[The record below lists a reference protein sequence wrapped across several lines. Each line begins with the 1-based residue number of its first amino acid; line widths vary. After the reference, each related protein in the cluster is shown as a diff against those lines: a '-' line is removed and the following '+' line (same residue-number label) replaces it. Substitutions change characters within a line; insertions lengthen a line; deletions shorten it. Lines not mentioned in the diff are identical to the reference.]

1 MSLLKEREATAQRLH
16 PRRIRVPGN
25 GEVLATIAAI
35 VVAIYILMAI
45 VGPFLVPFDP
55 IRVDTGN
62 RLLPPGA
69 VRDDG
74 SMAIFGTDQVGQDV
88 FAQTIYGARTSLLV
102 GMGALAIQIILGV
115 TAGVLSGY
123 YGGWVDTVLM
133 RLADIQLVFPGIV
146 LAILIASVIG
156 PSMLN
161 VIIVLGIG
169 GWVTFARVTRAQV
182 LSTKNLEHVDATRTL
197 GARTWHILRHSIL
210 PACAMPVIVIATLD
224 IGGVILAESALSF
237 LGLGVPASM
246 GSWGG
251 TIATGRE
258 YLGSAWWVSTVPGI
272 FLAVLVVALGILGDH
287 LRDRLDP
294 NLKGA

>member
-123 YGGWVDTVLM
+123 FGGWLDTLLM

-146 LAILIASVIG
+146 LAILIASVI
-156 PSMLN
+156 
-161 VIIVLGIG
+161 
-169 GWVTFARVTRAQV
+169 
-182 LSTKNLEHVDATRTL
+182 
-197 GARTWHILRHSIL
+197 
-210 PACAMPVIVIATLD
+210 
-224 IGGVILAESALSF
+224 
-237 LGLGVPASM
+237 
-246 GSWGG
+246 
-251 TIATGRE
+251 
-258 YLGSAWWVSTVPGI
+258 
-272 FLAVLVVALGILGDH
+272 
-287 LRDRLDP
+287 
-294 NLKGA
+294 